1 MQRDLL
7 VDSIIRFTM
16 YGKTVILDPGDTI
29 EVPKNIIHSAEVVG
43 KENVV
48 FFDSTK

>member
-1 MQRDLL
+1 
-7 VDSIIRFTM
+7 M

-29 EVPKNIIHSAEVVG
+29 EVPKNTVHSAEVVG
-43 KENVV
+43 TENVT